1 MSYNPSPLPIQ
12 QFKKLTHRMLQSALF
27 ILVSV
32 WVLLSLLLYLFQ
44 PKFVYFPQSEI
55 DYTPD
60 MAGLAYEDIY
70 FKTDDDIKLNG
81 WFIPA
86 EGSGKTLLFFHGNGG
101 NISHRLDSLNIL
113 HGLGLSVFIIDYR
126 GYGQSQGTTTEKGTY
141 RDAEAAWQFLT
152 GTRGIENKDI
162 IIFGRSMGAA
172 IATWLASQHTPN
184 MLILESSFTSIAD
197 MANHYYPY
205 LPTHLLTRIKYAAI
219 DRIEGIQCPVLIS
232 HSQTDEIVP
241 YEFGRALFEK
251 AQTPKVFLELKGG
264 HNDGFIVTGQA
275 YIQGL
280 GDFISTYSENN
291 K

>member
-1 MSYNPSPLPIQ
+1 MPYKLRPLSKQLFKELIQ
-12 QFKKLTHRMLQSALF
+12 RMLQSALF

-44 PKFVYFPQSEI
+44 PNFVYFPRSEI

-70 FKTDDDIKLNG
+70 FKTDDDIELNG

-86 EGSGKTLLFFHGNGG
+86 EGARKTLLFFHGNGG
-101 NISHRLDSLNIL
+101 NISHRLDSLKIF
-113 HGLGLSVFIIDYR
+113 HELGLSVFIIDYR
-126 GYGQSQGTTTEKGTY
+126 GYGQSQGTTSEKGTY

-152 GTRGIENKDI
+152 ETRGIIDKDI
-162 IIFGRSMGAA
+162 IIFGRSVGGA
-172 IATWLASQHTPN
+172 IATWLASQHTPK
-184 MLILESSFTSIAD
+184 MLILESSFTSVMD
-197 MANHYYPY
+197 MAKHYYPY
-205 LPTHLLTRIKYAAI
+205 LPTQLLTRIKYAAI
-219 DRIEGIQCPVLIS
+219 DRIEDIQCPVLIS

-264 HNDGFIVTGQA
+264 HNDGFIATGHA

-280 GDFISTYSENN
+280 DNFISTYSENY

>member
-1 MSYNPSPLPIQ
+1 
-12 QFKKLTHRMLQSALF
+12 
-27 ILVSV
+27 
-32 WVLLSLLLYLFQ
+32 
-44 PKFVYFPQSEI
+44 
-55 DYTPD
+55 

-70 FKTDDDIKLNG
+70 FKTADDIELNG

-86 EGSGKTLLFFHGNGG
+86 EGARKTLLFFHGNGG

-126 GYGQSQGTTTEKGTY
+126 GYGQSQGTTSEQGTY

-152 GTRGIENKDI
+152 ETRGITDKDI

-184 MLILESSFTSIAD
+184 MLILESSFTSVVD
-197 MANHYYPY
+197 MAKHYYPY
-205 LPTHLLTRIKYAAI
+205 LPTQLLTRIKYASI
-219 DRIEGIQCPVLIS
+219 DRIENIQCPVLIS

-241 YEFGRALFEK
+241 FEFGRALFEK
-251 AQTPKVFLELKGG
+251 AQTPKVFMELKGG
-264 HNDGFIVTGQA
+264 HNDGFIVTGHA

-280 GDFISTYSENN
+280 DNFISTYSENS

>member
-1 MSYNPSPLPIQ
+1 MPSSTESL
-12 QFKKLTHRMLQSALF
+12 KKIARRMLQSALF

-44 PKFVYFPQSEI
+44 PKFVYFPRSEI
-55 DYTPD
+55 DFTPD
-60 MAGLAYEDIY
+60 MAGLSYEDIY
-70 FKTDDDIKLNG
+70 FKTADDIELNG

-86 EGSGKTLLFFHGNGG
+86 EGARKTLLFFHGNGG

-126 GYGQSQGTTTEKGTY
+126 GYGQSQGTTSEQGTY

-152 GTRGIENKDI
+152 ETRGITDKDI

-184 MLILESSFTSIAD
+184 MLILESSFTSVVD
-197 MANHYYPY
+197 MAKHYYPY
-205 LPTHLLTRIKYAAI
+205 LPTQLLTRIKYASI
-219 DRIEGIQCPVLIS
+219 DRIENIQCPVLIS

-241 YEFGRALFEK
+241 FKFGRALFEK
-251 AQTPKVFLELKGG
+251 AQTPKVFMELKGG
-264 HNDGFIVTGQA
+264 HNDGFIVTGHA

-280 GDFISTYSENN
+280 DNFISTYSENN

>member
-1 MSYNPSPLPIQ
+1 MPDNPIPLSTQ
-12 QFKKLTHRMLQSALF
+12 QFNNLTRRMLQSALI

-55 DYTPD
+55 DFTPD

-70 FKTDDDIKLNG
+70 FKTADDIELNG

-86 EGSGKTLLFFHGNGG
+86 EGARKTLLFFHGNGG

-126 GYGQSQGTTTEKGTY
+126 GYGQSQGTTSEQGTY
-141 RDAEAAWQFLT
+141 RDAEAAWRFLT
-152 GTRGIENKDI
+152 ETRGLADKDI

-197 MANHYYPY
+197 MAKHYYPY
-205 LPTHLLTRIKYAAI
+205 LPTQLLTRIKYATI
-219 DRIEGIQCPVLIS
+219 DRIENIQCPVLIS

-241 YEFGRALFEK
+241 FEFGRALFEK

-264 HNDGFIVTGQA
+264 HNDGFIVTGHA

-280 GDFISTYSENN
+280 DNFISTYSENS

>member
-1 MSYNPSPLPIQ
+1 
-12 QFKKLTHRMLQSALF
+12 MLQSALF

-44 PKFVYFPQSEI
+44 PKFVYFPRSEI
-55 DYTPD
+55 DFTPD
-60 MAGLAYEDIY
+60 MAGLSYEDIY
-70 FKTDDDIKLNG
+70 FKTADDIELNG

-86 EGSGKTLLFFHGNGG
+86 EGARKTLLFFHGNGG

-126 GYGQSQGTTTEKGTY
+126 GYGQSQGTTSEQGTY

-152 GTRGIENKDI
+152 ETRGITDKDI

-184 MLILESSFTSIAD
+184 MLILESSFTSVVD
-197 MANHYYPY
+197 MAKHYYPY
-205 LPTHLLTRIKYAAI
+205 LPTQLLTRIKYASI
-219 DRIEGIQCPVLIS
+219 DRIENIQCPVLIS

-241 YEFGRALFEK
+241 FEFGRALFEK
-251 AQTPKVFLELKGG
+251 AQTPKVFMELKGG
-264 HNDGFIVTGQA
+264 HNDGFIVTGHA

-280 GDFISTYSENN
+280 DNFISTYSENN